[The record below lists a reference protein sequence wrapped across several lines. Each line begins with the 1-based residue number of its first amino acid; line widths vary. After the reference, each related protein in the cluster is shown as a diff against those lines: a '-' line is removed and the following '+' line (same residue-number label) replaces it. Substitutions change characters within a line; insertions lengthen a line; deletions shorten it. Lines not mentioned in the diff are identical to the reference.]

1 MQITSTASSPPPSS
15 SAICPGVN
23 GPMPDIKGSGTIPK
37 DIDVVMIV
45 GSNVSHPPMV
55 ACCHPN
61 KVQLL
66 DSCFLWCKI
75 PGGDYYTNTNKT
87 GAPKLETVDDISG
100 NFSSCL
106 KLYGFNKDSDGG
118 SGTED
123 SEYGG
128 AVQWNIPSASMA
140 SSSGRGT
147 RLASLSTAGL
157 LLGVW
162 GLAMFGGGDL
172 LL

>member
-1 MQITSTASSPPPSS
+1 MEITSTASS
-15 SAICPGVN
+15 ATCPGVN
-23 GPMPDIKGSGTIPK
+23 GPMPDIKGSETIPK

-87 GAPKLETVDDISG
+87 GAPKLETVDDIYG

-106 KLYGFNKDSDGG
+106 KLYGFNKPEESDGG
-118 SGTED
+118 SGGTE
-123 SEYGG
+123 EYGG

-147 RLASLSTAGL
+147 TTRLASLSTAGL

-162 GLAMFGGGDL
+162 GLAMFGGSDL